1 MIKIND
7 EVVVIA
13 GDDRNKT
20 GKVTKVLRKENRV
33 IVEGINVVKK
43 HVKPDASGANGGII
57 EVERPINI
65 SNVKKVEAK
74 KAAAK
79 KEVKAEEKTTKKSTT
94 KKEKKD

>member
-20 GKVTKVLRKENRV
+20 GKVTKVLKKENRV

-74 KAAAK
+74 KEA
-79 KEVKAEEKTTKKSTT
+79 KAEEKTTKKSTT

>member
-33 IVEGINVVKK
+33 IVEGVNVVKK

-74 KAAAK
+74 KEA
-79 KEVKAEEKTTKKSTT
+79 KAEEKTTKKSTT